1 MKSEK
6 TSAALINCNKKRIAF
21 LSKICLSLMAFLF
34 YQNTLFCQTIT
45 HGPMI
50 GGITESSARIYI
62 RTSLPTEISIEYSQD
77 SLFSTF
83 LSVEKSTTEPLDN
96 STIFN
101 ISNLAAFSDYF
112 IRFKIGGNIQG
123 TNGHFKTFPMEASA
137 EHLVIVTGS
146 CQETENMK
154 VFDVMPTYQPNLF
167 IHTGDF
173 TYPSY
178 QIPRYYGLDYPTD
191 YNAVKLGWLKR
202 NEEPICKEMLKK
214 IPIAFM
220 PDDDDTWGN
229 SRFFKGGEAKIKTV
243 NGRLVNYFDLNPRT
257 ATMRS
262 NCLNAYT
269 SFFPGYPLENDTNG
283 YYHSFKMGNCEFFM
297 IDVRSANT
305 GGWNNLKYNETLNW
319 WSFNGGNSRQSILG
333 ELQLNW
339 FLSAIKNSTATW
351 KFIVS
356 GVPFNK
362 NIQKLVEA
370 PLLLQ
375 GVEFDIAGQ
384 QGTGF
389 RMSYSFS
396 DYFGAYA
403 YERTK
408 ILNFIKDNDLKNVI
422 VISGDTHGCAI
433 DDGKNAGLPEMN
445 ASGLSV
451 SSTELY
457 YQFDNILSA
466 LNLDLEKWLWNKG
479 GLGIN
484 NSNTKNAFGKIEV
497 FGNDSVSLCIIDEDN
512 IAIACHTILSNS
524 GTTGLNNSEIL
535 NDLVKIFPNP
545 ASQFITIQLNDSYL
559 SEKIENLKI
568 IDNLGKILMDLNI
581 DNFKSTIQLPISNL
595 GVGTYLLVAQ
605 SNDKLSIQQFIKK

>member
-1 MKSEK
+1 M
-6 TSAALINCNKKRIAF
+6 NNKKF
-21 LSKICLSLMAFLF
+21 LLKKTIKIILFLF
-34 YQNTLFCQTIT
+34 VSINTLIGQTIT

-50 GGITESSARIYI
+50 GGITYEKARVYI
-62 RTSLPTEISIEYSQD
+62 RTSINTPISLDYDTD
-77 SLFSTF
+77 SLFTNPTTIFDSTRNN
-83 LSVEKSTTEPLDN
+83 LDN
-96 STIFN
+96 SHIFN
-101 ISNLAAFSDYF
+101 ISSLMPFTDYYFQFS
-112 IRFKIGGNIQG
+112 INGVVQATK
-123 TNGHFKTFPMEASA
+123 GHFKTFPIEGKE
-137 EHLVIVTGS
+137 EHLVFVTGS
-146 CQETENMK
+146 CQETPNMK
-154 VFDVMPTYQPNLF
+154 VFDVMPTYKPNLF

-178 QIPRYYGLDYPTD
+178 QIPRYHGLDYPETWES
-191 YNAVKLGWLKR
+191 VQLSWRLR
-202 NEEPICKEMLKK
+202 NEEPICKEMLKT
-214 IPIAFM
+214 IPIDYM

-229 SRFFKGGEAKIKTV
+229 SRFFKGGESKIKKE
-243 NGRLVNYFDLNPRT
+243 NGKLINYFDLYPRT
-257 ATMRS
+257 QNMRT
-262 NCLNAYT
+262 NCLTAYKN
-269 SFFPGYPLENDTNG
+269 FFPGYKMENDTNG
-283 YYHSFKMGNCEFFM
+283 YYHSFKVGNCEFFV
-297 IDVRSANT
+297 IDVRSVNT
-305 GGWNNLKYNETLNW
+305 GGWNNLKYNEATNW
-319 WSFNGGNSRQSILG
+319 WSFNGNNNKNSLLG
-333 ELQLNW
+333 EIQLDWLLNG
-339 FLSAIKNSTATW
+339 LKNSEATW

-375 GVEFDIAGQ
+375 GLEFDIAGQ

-403 YERTK
+403 YERNM
-408 ILNFIKDNDLKNVI
+408 ILDYIKNNDLRNIV

-433 DDGKNAGLPEMN
+433 DDGRNSGLPEMN

-512 IAIACHTILSNS
+512 VTITCYTIQSNAMPTAIENVSILS
-524 GTTGLNNSEIL
+524 
-535 NDLVKIFPNP
+535 DLVTLFPNP
-545 ASQFITIQLNDSYL
+545 AHSFLQLKINEKYNDEELKKIKIVNNLGQTMYELNLDKLGKSIQIPISYL
-559 SEKIENLKI
+559 SDGAYILIAETKHK
-568 IDNLGKILMDLNI
+568 LG
-581 DNFKSTIQLPISNL
+581 
-595 GVGTYLLVAQ
+595 
-605 SNDKLSIQQFIKK
+605 IQQFIKQ